1 MLTAQIVKRKIVK
14 YDNLSI
20 SEPGDLDAAVLL
32 NVYMGTENKLNDQR
46 NNNMKT
52 YVAIIKTA
60 NIRRQNKTLAM
71 LNYYSY
77 FITYSMKK

>member
-46 NNNMKT
+46 NNNINVRSYYKNSQYTKT
-52 YVAIIKTA
+52 K
-60 NIRRQNKTLAM
+60 
-71 LNYYSY
+71 
-77 FITYSMKK
+77 